1 MSQGVPIQRI
11 GLQCH
16 TDDSPIFR
24 NVFDAAALYDIF
36 DTYAEFGLSLVL
48 SEVSVPSRFAGENR
62 EDFQAK
68 AAQMLYKVCFS
79 HPGVNGIFW
88 WNLTDDGI
96 LTTKRKAAGENLPSQ
111 GLLGENFREKEA
123 YREIDRLINRE
134 WRTDVTGVTDPNEQ
148 VSFHGY
154 NGTYEWQA
162 ADQTGELHFSSETGK
177 TRQTVAN

>member
-24 NVFDAAALYDIF
+24 DVFDAAALYDIF
-36 DTYAEFGLSLVL
+36 DTYAEFGLPLVL
-48 SEVSVPSRFAGENR
+48 SEVSVPSRF
-62 EDFQAK
+62 
-68 AAQMLYKVCFS
+68 
-79 HPGVNGIFW
+79 
-88 WNLTDDGI
+88 
-96 LTTKRKAAGENLPSQ
+96 AGENLPSQ

-134 WRTDVTGVTDPNEQ
+134 WRTDVTGVTDPNGQ

-154 NGTYEWQA
+154 NSTYERQP
-162 ADQTGELHFSSETGK
+162 ADPVYAEKVAQSIPCGFYGTPEDCTGAVRLLCSDAGRYITGQSLYVDGGK
-177 TRQTVAN
+177 SVQ